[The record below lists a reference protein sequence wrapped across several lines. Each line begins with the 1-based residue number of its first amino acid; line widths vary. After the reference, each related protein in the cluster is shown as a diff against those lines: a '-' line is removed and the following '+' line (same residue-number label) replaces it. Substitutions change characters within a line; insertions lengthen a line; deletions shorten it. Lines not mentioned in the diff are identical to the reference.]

1 MKLSHALL
9 IAGLVCG
16 LFAIPVQAGAGSA
29 EIRRQSLYAGAD
41 SQIVIKRAPNFGNQ
55 SNISLFID
63 GTRVSTLGYGRSYT
77 GTLSAGRHLV
87 TMMQTPH
94 LNDAYPYSQ
103 HWIRLVPGQTS
114 VYTAIW
120 RNGGTRIALE

>member
-9 IAGLVCG
+9 IVGLVCG
-16 LFAIPVQAGAGSA
+16 LSAIPVQAGAGST
-29 EIRRQSLYAGAD
+29 EIRPESLYAGAD
-41 SQIVIKRAPNFGNQ
+41 SQIVIKRSPSFGNQ

-77 GTLSAGRHLV
+77 GAIPAGRHLV

-94 LNDAYPYSQ
+94 LNDAFPYSQ
-103 HWIRLVPGQTS
+103 QWVRLQPGETS
-114 VYTAIW
+114 VFTAIW